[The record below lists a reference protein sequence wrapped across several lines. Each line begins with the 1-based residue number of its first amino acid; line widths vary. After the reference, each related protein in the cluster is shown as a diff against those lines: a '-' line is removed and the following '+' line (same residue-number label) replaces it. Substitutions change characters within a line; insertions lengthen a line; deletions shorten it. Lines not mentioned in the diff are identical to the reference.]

1 MIVTCQSMA
10 GTAEIVSTKAVLS
23 PTQKK
28 PGLIAQAPSDPELRK
43 LIYNREASNLSQN
56 EPAQDSFIV
65 TRVEDAIGKI
75 LDPAQNRLWFRAQIT
90 GRISEDLFS
99 AILSG
104 QDGILF
110 EGTLLLKQGWAW
122 ENSQPLITVNKSN

>member
-1 MIVTCQSMA
+1 M
-10 GTAEIVSTKAVLS
+10 LS

-28 PGLIAQAPSDPELRK
+28 PGLIAQAPSDLELRK

-75 LDPAQNRLWFRAQIT
+75 LDPAQNRLWFRA
-90 GRISEDLFS
+90 RL
-99 AILSG
+99 
-104 QDGILF
+104 
-110 EGTLLLKQGWAW
+110 QG
-122 ENSQPLITVNKSN
+122 EYMRTSSQPYSLDKMEF